1 MGKLFTIIHVNLILR
16 ISLTKAYNFNSNV
29 GYLEF
34 HNNLDLEIMF
44 MLPRNQIFRV
54 SNMCQLALVLDE

>member
-1 MGKLFTIIHVNLILR
+1 MALDGTCKPMGKLFTIIHVNLILR

-34 HNNLDLEIMF
+34 HNNLDLEIM
-44 MLPRNQIFRV
+44 LNAPTQT
-54 SNMCQLALVLDE
+54 D